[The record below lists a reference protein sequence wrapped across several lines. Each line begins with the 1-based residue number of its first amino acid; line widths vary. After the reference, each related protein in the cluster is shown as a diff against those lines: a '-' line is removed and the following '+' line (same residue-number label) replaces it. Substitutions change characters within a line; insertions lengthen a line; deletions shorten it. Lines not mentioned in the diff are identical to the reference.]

1 MSKWEVYKSELIS
14 LQVTVPLIVFPSLSQ
29 FIGFSKPQKCARHF
43 LCLMFAVKKPWCEF
57 LPGKKVARWSWSI
70 RPCSAHRSP
79 SPKVYRGTIPKS
91 HFPYSFSDTLAS
103 PGTTEHRHHLYIN
116 SYNTPGKEGRENLLL
131 LLPTWGWER
140 LSWEQVVEARNQI
153 CVFRGSTCGSPS
165 HPWKALPW
173 PTIRI
178 APLKGWRWGEGWVK
192 LCFIPPAKT
201 WAWKTYRGLLGN
213 AMLLA
218 SLGISKGHLP
228 GSVWLITQEES
239 HPLRG
244 GWGATVKS
252 MVSQQSH
259 AWGSGSY

>member
-57 LPGKKVARWSWSI
+57 LLGKKVARWSWSI
-70 RPCSAHRSP
+70 RPCSAHHSP
-79 SPKVYRGTIPKS
+79 SPKVYRGIIPKS
-91 HFPYSFSDTLAS
+91 PFPYSFSDTLAS

-153 CVFRGSTCGSPS
+153 RVFRGSTCGSPS

-178 APLKGWRWGEGWVK
+178 APLKGWRWEWRVGETVFYTPSKDVGMKSVQRALGKCNASSKSWHFQRSFAWQC
-192 LCFIPPAKT
+192 LAHYPEGIPSSEGGLRC
-201 WAWKTYRGLLGN
+201 YR
-213 AMLLA
+213 
-218 SLGISKGHLP
+218 
-228 GSVWLITQEES
+228 
-239 HPLRG
+239 
-244 GWGATVKS
+244 
-252 MVSQQSH
+252 
-259 AWGSGSY
+259 